1 MGFLGGV
8 LKSVAKFAIPIAAN
22 FVGGPLAGMATKL
35 LQGVADKFIGQGKSL
50 VDGLLDKIPFGLGS
64 PLKSLADKLIG
75 GLQKK
80 VDGGIESLI
89 HKIATSIVSRLT
101 GDGVK
106 VAPPALGSKE
116 RADVSSS
123 AGASIIN
130 DISNGT
136 GGASGLP
143 STGGSSGGSLLD
155 EIGSFPK
162 KPSMPSDPKDDRAM
176 MKYQE
181 EMQAY
186 NRMITMLTN
195 VLQMRHESNK
205 AIVSNLRG

>member
-1 MGFLGGV
+1 MGFSLGGI

-22 FVGGPLAGMATKL
+22 FIGGPLAGIATKL

-75 GLQKK
+75 GLQSK
-80 VDGGIESLI
+80 VDGGIESLV
-89 HKIATSIVSRLT
+89 HKIATSIVKRLT
-101 GDGVK
+101 GDGVS
-106 VAPPALGSKE
+106 VTPPALGSKE
-116 RADVSSS
+116 RAETSTS
-123 AGASIIN
+123 AGASVIN
-130 DISNGT
+130 DIKSGAT
-136 GGASGLP
+136 GYPA
-143 STGGSSGGSLLD
+143 TGNSSSGSLLD

-162 KPSMPSDPKDDRAM
+162 KPTMPSDPKDDRAM